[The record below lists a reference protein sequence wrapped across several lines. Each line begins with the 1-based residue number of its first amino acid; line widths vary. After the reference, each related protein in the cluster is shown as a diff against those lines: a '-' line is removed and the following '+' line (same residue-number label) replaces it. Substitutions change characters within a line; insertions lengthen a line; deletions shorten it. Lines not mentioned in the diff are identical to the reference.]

1 MRLFGEGFGDRHCST
16 ETVSSF
22 LDGALR
28 EREMRKVESHLA
40 SCSDCALHAED
51 LKAVMGTLRMM
62 PTAPA
67 PRSFAVPAPAPV
79 FVIAPARPWW
89 QPAPVAGFRAMAAA
103 AALALAVVFA
113 GDMSGAIGTAEAPV
127 MTGSAE
133 LGQFITEGNPAGP
146 EPPQII
152 GPEPAPGVEPVSP
165 QVPDATGGT
174 VPSTQADSALTQN
187 AGLRFELWPLELAL
201 LALTGVLAAISVL
214 LRRRSTASW

>member
-51 LKAVMGTLRMM
+51 LKAVVGTLRMM

-67 PRSFAVPAPAPV
+67 PRSFAVPAPVPA
-79 FVIAPARPWW
+79 FVTASARPWW

-113 GDMSGAIGTAEAPV
+113 GDMSGAIGTPEAPV
-127 MTGSAE
+127 ITGLE
-133 LGQFITEGNPAGP
+133 KPGQFVTPGDPVGP
-146 EPPQII
+146 EPPLRIGEDLVPDTEPVAPQI
-152 GPEPAPGVEPVSP
+152 PGVR
-165 QVPDATGGT
+165 DATA
-174 VPSTQADSALTQN
+174 TQPPPESVLAQN
-187 AGLRFELWPLELAL
+187 SGLRFELWPLELAL
-201 LALTGVLAAISVL
+201 LALTGALAAVSVL
-214 LRRRSTASW
+214 LRRRSTAS